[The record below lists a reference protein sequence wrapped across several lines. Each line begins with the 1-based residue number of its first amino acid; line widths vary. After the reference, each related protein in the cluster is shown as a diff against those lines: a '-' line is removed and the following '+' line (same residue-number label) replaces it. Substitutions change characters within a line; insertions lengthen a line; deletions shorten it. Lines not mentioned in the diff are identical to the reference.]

1 MGLETEALKEIKSS
15 LEYVE
20 YLFNTRKNAYEE
32 NLHLLMA
39 ETLLKMGNIKEAI
52 KLYKSLLKFN
62 KIDKE

>member
-1 MGLETEALKEIKSS
+1 MGLQTQALKEIKSS

-20 YLFNTRKNAYEE
+20 YLFGDRKNVYEQ

-52 KLYKSLLKFN
+52 KLYKSLLKFDKIN
-62 KIDKE
+62 K